1 MSWLERCYQT
11 YEYIRRAEPDLIGRQ
26 EPNRATLLPVGHTT
40 QQAQI
45 QVELDLDGNFL
56 NAFVLRKK
64 NKEKGFN
71 KEDEQTT
78 IIPCTEESLARTTNI
93 APHPLADKLQYVA
106 SNYKDFGG
114 PKRAGWDAYHAQL
127 VQWCNSPFSHPL
139 VRAVLT
145 YLEKGTLIQDL
156 IHYNVLFTDN
166 SGLLP
171 QTDDN
176 PNDSKH
182 PISSLISDQ
191 TEAFVR
197 FRVNGIDLS
206 NDKEIWDSFLSFYEP
221 TITSRDYCTVLGEK
235 TAISYLSPK
244 KIRND
249 GDGTK
254 LISHNADKG
263 FNYTFRGRFH
273 NTQQAL
279 SIGYRTTQEAHSA
292 LRWLISRQGTN
303 LGDESILVWGTQDE
317 PVPSLCYDTYDLAQ
331 NAPVDDLDDMEIPEF
346 ALMPS
351 QEASTAETIARQFN
365 RAIHGYR
372 LKLTD
377 TSQLS
382 VLILDSP
389 SGAKGRLSVRYYQE
403 LSGSRLLENIVDWH
417 KTFVWLLEY
426 RSRPAPA
433 QPGTKPKQEHFSFV
447 GAPAPEDIAKA
458 AYGEKVDQKLKQ
470 QTLERLVPCL
480 VERKP
485 LPYDLV
491 RSAVRR
497 ATAGVTLEPWEA
509 RKTRSIACALICGY
523 YNRSKGE
530 SYSMALDETCRD
542 RSYLFGRIL
551 ACAEQVE
558 RYAQNLTTDEKR
570 TTNAERAQVMFVQRP
585 AKTTV
590 LLQNK
595 LTPYLSRIQSKNGSR
610 RRYQL
615 MLDLI
620 DQLGEENFTN
630 KPLSELYLLGYSS
643 QRMAFRR
650 ENEESKKNSNSSE
663 E

>member
-11 YEYIRRAEPDLIGRQ
+11 YEYIRRVEPDLIGKQ

-45 QVELDLDGNFL
+45 QVELDLDGNFR
-56 NAFVLRKK
+56 NAFVLRK
-64 NKEKGFN
+64 E
-71 KEDEQTT
+71 EQTT
-78 IIPCTEESLARTTNI
+78 IIPCTEESLARTMNI
-93 APHPLADKLQYVA
+93 APHPLADKLQYIA
-106 SNYKDFGG
+106 SNYNDFGG
-114 PKRAGWDAYHAQL
+114 PKKAGWDAYHDQL
-127 VQWCNSPFSHPL
+127 AQWCNSPFSHPL
-139 VRAVLT
+139 VCAVLT

-156 IHYNVLFTDN
+156 IHDNALFTDD

-197 FRVNGIDLS
+197 FCVNGIDLS
-206 NDKEIWDSFLSFYEP
+206 TDKEVWNSFLSFYEP
-221 TITSRDYCTVLGEK
+221 TITSKDYCTVLGEK

-244 KIRND
+244 KIRNA

-303 LGDESILVWGTQDE
+303 LGDETILVWGTQDE
-317 PVPSLCYDTYDLAQ
+317 PVPSLCDDTYDLAQ
-331 NAPVDDLDDMEIPEF
+331 NGPVDDLDDMEAPEF
-346 ALMPS
+346 ALIPP

-365 RAIHGYR
+365 QAIRGYR
-372 LKLTD
+372 MKLTD

-382 VLILDSP
+382 VLVLDSP

-433 QPGTKPKQEHFSFV
+433 QPGKKPKLEHFSFV
-447 GAPAPEDIAKA
+447 GAPSPEDIAKA
-458 AYGEKVDQKLKQ
+458 AYGEKVDPKLKQ

-491 RSAVRR
+491 CSAARR

-530 SYSMALDETCRD
+530 FYSMALDETCRD

-558 RYAQNLTTDEKR
+558 RYAQNLTMDEKR

-595 LTPYLSRIQSKNGSR
+595 LSPYLSRIQSKNGSR

-643 QRMAFRR
+643 QLMAFRR
-650 ENEESKKNSNSSE
+650 ENEEAKKNSKPNE

>member
-64 NKEKGFN
+64 NKEKGPK

-156 IHYNVLFTDN
+156 IHYNVLFTDD

-317 PVPSLCYDTYDLAQ
+317 PVPSLCDDTYDLAQ
-331 NAPVDDLDDMEIPEF
+331 NAPADDLDDMEIPEF

-509 RKTRSIACALICGY
+509 RKHRLCADLRLLQPIE
-523 YNRSKGE
+523 R
-530 SYSMALDETCRD
+530 
-542 RSYLFGRIL
+542 RIL
-551 ACAEQVE
+551 F
-558 RYAQNLTTDEKR
+558 YG
-570 TTNAERAQVMFVQRP
+570 
-585 AKTTV
+585 
-590 LLQNK
+590 
-595 LTPYLSRIQSKNGSR
+595 IG
-610 RRYQL
+610 
-615 MLDLI
+615 
-620 DQLGEENFTN
+620 
-630 KPLSELYLLGYSS
+630 
-643 QRMAFRR
+643 
-650 ENEESKKNSNSSE
+650 
-663 E
+663 

>member
-11 YEYIRRAEPDLIGRQ
+11 YEYIRRVEPDLIGRQ

-56 NAFVLRKK
+56 NAFVLRK
-64 NKEKGFN
+64 
-71 KEDEQTT
+71 DEQTT
-78 IIPCTEESLARTTNI
+78 IIPCTERSSARTSGI
-93 APHPLADKLQYVA
+93 VPHPLADKLQYIA
-106 SNYKDFGG
+106 SNYSDYGG
-114 PKRAGWDAYHAQL
+114 QKEPGWEKYHEQL
-127 VQWCNSPFSHPL
+127 LSWCSSPFSHPL
-139 VRAVLT
+139 VCAVLH
-145 YLEKGTLIQDL
+145 YLEKSCLIPDL
-156 IHYNVLFTDN
+156 LAKGILFTDETGKLPAKYTGEKDTAPQIVRAIP
-166 SGLLP
+166 SG
-171 QTDDN
+171 
-176 PNDSKH
+176 
-182 PISSLISDQ
+182 DQ
-191 TEAFVR
+191 TESFIR
-197 FRVNGIDLS
+197 FRVNNIDLS
-206 NDKEIWDSFLSFYEP
+206 CAPELWDSFLHFYESQL
-221 TITSRDYCTVLGEK
+221 TDQDYCTVLGEK
-235 TAISYLSPK
+235 TAISMLSPQ
-244 KIRND
+244 KIRNA
-249 GDGTK
+249 GDGAK
-254 LISHNADKG
+254 LISSNDETN
-263 FNYTFRGRFH
+263 FTFRGRFF
-273 NTQQAL
+273 NPRQAL

-317 PVPSLCYDTYDLAQ
+317 PVPSLCDDTYDLAQ
-331 NAPVDDLDDMEIPEF
+331 NAPAVD
-346 ALMPS
+346 
-351 QEASTAETIARQFN
+351 
-365 RAIHGYR
+365 
-372 LKLTD
+372 
-377 TSQLS
+377 QLS

-558 RYAQNLTTDEKR
+558 RYAQNLTADEKR

-590 LLQNK
+590 LLQSK

-643 QRMAFRR
+643 QLMAFRR
-650 ENEESKKNSNSSE
+650 ENEESKKNSNPSE

>member
-64 NKEKGFN
+64 NKEKGPK

-156 IHYNVLFTDN
+156 IHYNALFTDD

-171 QTDDN
+171 RTDDN

-235 TAISYLSPK
+235 
-244 KIRND
+244 N
-249 GDGTK
+249 
-254 LISHNADKG
+254 
-263 FNYTFRGRFH
+263 
-273 NTQQAL
+273 
-279 SIGYRTTQEAHSA
+279 
-292 LRWLISRQGTN
+292 
-303 LGDESILVWGTQDE
+303 
-317 PVPSLCYDTYDLAQ
+317 CYF
-331 NAPVDDLDDMEIPEF
+331 V
-346 ALMPS
+346 S
-351 QEASTAETIARQFN
+351 QS
-365 RAIHGYR
+365 
-372 LKLTD
+372 
-377 TSQLS
+377 
-382 VLILDSP
+382 
-389 SGAKGRLSVRYYQE
+389 
-403 LSGSRLLENIVDWH
+403 
-417 KTFVWLLEY
+417 
-426 RSRPAPA
+426 
-433 QPGTKPKQEHFSFV
+433 
-447 GAPAPEDIAKA
+447 
-458 AYGEKVDQKLKQ
+458 
-470 QTLERLVPCL
+470 
-480 VERKP
+480 
-485 LPYDLV
+485 
-491 RSAVRR
+491 
-497 ATAGVTLEPWEA
+497 
-509 RKTRSIACALICGY
+509 
-523 YNRSKGE
+523 
-530 SYSMALDETCRD
+530 
-542 RSYLFGRIL
+542 
-551 ACAEQVE
+551 
-558 RYAQNLTTDEKR
+558 
-570 TTNAERAQVMFVQRP
+570 
-585 AKTTV
+585 
-590 LLQNK
+590 
-595 LTPYLSRIQSKNGSR
+595 
-610 RRYQL
+610 
-615 MLDLI
+615 
-620 DQLGEENFTN
+620 
-630 KPLSELYLLGYSS
+630 
-643 QRMAFRR
+643 
-650 ENEESKKNSNSSE
+650 
-663 E
+663 

>member
-64 NKEKGFN
+64 NKEKGPK

-156 IHYNVLFTDN
+156 IHYNALFTDD

-171 QTDDN
+171 RTDDN

-303 LGDESILVWGTQDE
+303 LGDESILVWAHRMNRF
-317 PVPSLCYDTYDLAQ
+317 PRFA
-331 NAPVDDLDDMEIPEF
+331 MIPMISRRMPL
-346 ALMPS
+346 LM
-351 QEASTAETIARQFN
+351 
-365 RAIHGYR
+365 
-372 LKLTD
+372 
-377 TSQLS
+377 
-382 VLILDSP
+382 ILMTW
-389 SGAKGRLSVRYYQE
+389 R
-403 LSGSRLLENIVDWH
+403 
-417 KTFVWLLEY
+417 F
-426 RSRPAPA
+426 
-433 QPGTKPKQEHFSFV
+433 
-447 GAPAPEDIAKA
+447 
-458 AYGEKVDQKLKQ
+458 
-470 QTLERLVPCL
+470 
-480 VERKP
+480 
-485 LPYDLV
+485 
-491 RSAVRR
+491 
-497 ATAGVTLEPWEA
+497 
-509 RKTRSIACALICGY
+509 
-523 YNRSKGE
+523 
-530 SYSMALDETCRD
+530 
-542 RSYLFGRIL
+542 
-551 ACAEQVE
+551 
-558 RYAQNLTTDEKR
+558 QNL
-570 TTNAERAQVMFVQRP
+570 
-585 AKTTV
+585 
-590 LLQNK
+590 L
-595 LTPYLSRIQSKNGSR
+595 
-610 RRYQL
+610 
-615 MLDLI
+615 
-620 DQLGEENFTN
+620 
-630 KPLSELYLLGYSS
+630 
-643 QRMAFRR
+643 
-650 ENEESKKNSNSSE
+650 
-663 E
+663 

>member
-56 NAFVLRKK
+56 NAFVLRK
-64 NKEKGFN
+64 
-71 KEDEQTT
+71 DEQTT
-78 IIPCTEESLARTTNI
+78 IIPCTERSSARTSGI
-93 APHPLADKLQYVA
+93 VPHPLADKLQYIA
-106 SNYKDFGG
+106 SNYSDYGG
-114 PKRAGWDAYHAQL
+114 RKEPGWEKYHEQL
-127 VQWCNSPFSHPL
+127 LSWCSSPFSHPL
-139 VRAVLT
+139 VCAVLH
-145 YLEKGTLIQDL
+145 YLEKGCLIPDL
-156 IHYNVLFTDN
+156 LAKGILFTDETGRLPAKYTGEKDTSPQIVRAIP
-166 SGLLP
+166 SG
-171 QTDDN
+171 
-176 PNDSKH
+176 
-182 PISSLISDQ
+182 DQ
-191 TEAFVR
+191 TESFIR
-197 FRVNGIDLS
+197 FRVNNIDLS
-206 NDKEIWDSFLSFYEP
+206 CTPELWDSFLHFYESQL
-221 TITSRDYCTVLGEK
+221 TDQDYCTVLGEK
-235 TAISYLSPK
+235 TAISMLSPQ
-244 KIRND
+244 KIRNA
-249 GDGTK
+249 GDGAK
-254 LISHNADKG
+254 LISSNDETN
-263 FNYTFRGRFH
+263 FTFRGRFFKPR
-273 NTQQAL
+273 QAL

-317 PVPSLCYDTYDLAQ
+317 PVPSLCDDTYDLAQ
-331 NAPVDDLDDMEIPEF
+331 NAPADDLDDMEIPEF

-523 YNRSKGE
+523 YTRSKGE

-643 QRMAFRR
+643 QLMAFRR
-650 ENEESKKNSNSSE
+650 ENEESKKNSNPSE